1 MGGRACTTVP
11 KPVVGCRTDEVFSEE
26 SGWEHLHTTHPQVRL
41 FCPLTHG
48 GCQSQVRDP
57 TGQKPAVGL
66 DGMGKNGAIP
76 LRFSGCSRLNLTD
89 LNFST
94 ETPDAAPRGKS
105 PVENGPPA
113 CGKPGENL
121 WISGKSEFVQKFL
134 CLCRAF
140 LRATRLGSAKTAP
153 WSHGGI
159 PAAPTGAGIPALAN
173 PQCWQA
179 HRHIHSAAPERG

>member
-1 MGGRACTTVP
+1 M
-11 KPVVGCRTDEVFSEE
+11 KSFLSKE
-26 SGWEHLHTTHPQVRL
+26 SARENLHTTRPQVGL
-41 FCPLTHG
+41 FCPLPYG
-48 GCQSQVRDP
+48 GCQSQARDP
-57 TGQKPAVGL
+57 TGQKLSIGL
-66 DGMGKNGAIP
+66 DGIGKNGAIP
-76 LRFSGCSRLNLTD
+76 LRFSGCSRLNLTH
-89 LNFST
+89 LHFST

-140 LRATRLGSAKTAP
+140 LRATQLRSAKTAP